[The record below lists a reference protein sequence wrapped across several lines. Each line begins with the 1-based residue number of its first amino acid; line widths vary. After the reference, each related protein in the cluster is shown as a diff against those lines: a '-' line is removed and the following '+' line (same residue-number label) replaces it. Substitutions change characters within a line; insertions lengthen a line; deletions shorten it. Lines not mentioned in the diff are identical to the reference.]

1 MHLGNS
7 PEINIYKWINFF
19 DTVFTGN
26 VQHTACMA
34 KYIHGQV
41 KNHIQSILEREKYFE
56 ITQ

>member
-26 VQHTACMA
+26 VQHTACRD

-41 KNHIQSILEREKYFE
+41 KKTSILERE
-56 ITQ
+56 ISQ

>member
-26 VQHTACMA
+26 VQHTACMD
-34 KYIHGQV
+34 KYIHGQE
-41 KNHIQSILEREKYFE
+41 KNNQF
-56 ITQ
+56 